1 MLWPIAHVLQIAT
14 FVANT
19 PMMIRFSRSFL
30 LLMTAVSPLL
40 VAGQDAPAK
49 KKNHYFTTG
58 GEIIFSWADA
68 SKNDKSVD
76 VITRFSP
83 VFNFQGQYNIDA
95 GPHFGMFTGITIHNV
110 GFIYDDPDSAKTRYK
125 SRVYSL
131 GIPVALKLGNMSGG
145 FLFGGY
151 ELEVPFNYKEKKFVN
166 DEKVNKFNTW
176 FSDRT
181 PGVYQTVFAGFQ
193 TSRGL
198 QVKFKYF
205 LTNFFNKDFAAR
217 EENSN
222 NIIYPYKT
230 FDANVFYVS
239 LSMQINEGAKKK
251 KKTAPGSSASLQA
264 PANQVSL
271 R

>member
-1 MLWPIAHVLQIAT
+1 MP
-14 FVANT
+14 
-19 PMMIRFSRSFL
+19 RFSRYCIL
-30 LLMTAVSPLL
+30 LLIALSPFLAL
-40 VAGQDAPAK
+40 GQDTPSK
-49 KKNHYFTTG
+49 KRNNHYFTTG

-68 SKNDKSVD
+68 TKNDKSVD

-125 SRVYSL
+125 CRVYSL
-131 GIPVALKLGNMSGG
+131 GIPVALKLGNMNGG
-145 FLFGGY
+145 FLFGGF
-151 ELEVPFNYKEKKFVN
+151 ELEIPFNYKEKKFVN
-166 DEKVNKFNTW
+166 DKKVNKFNTW

-181 PGVYQTVFAGFQ
+181 PGTYNTVFAGFQ
-193 TSRGL
+193 TSKGL

-230 FDANVFYVS
+230 IDANVFYVS
-239 LSMQINEGAKKK
+239 LSMQLKEKPKKK
-251 KKTAPGSSASLQA
+251 KSSQDGSSASA
-264 PANQVSL
+264 PAAADPLVL